1 MIADL
6 NANHPQ
12 LGYQHSNTKGR
23 QINTMIQNRTIQHIG
38 PEFPT
43 FYTQGRGTTPDIIL
57 TNYRTHHNTHIRP
70 GPITTSDHIPII
82 FKISSSPMLIPV
94 SPRPNF
100 NKADWAKFQTYVR
113 NNLQRNNLNN
123 EIIETIDAAVE
134 NWHQTIQDAIKQS
147 IPLTHYKPLPTPKHS
162 DTTKILITLFTEL
175 QTYTK
180 QHGWDIEH
188 YRYYKNLQSVLQ
200 ESLINENNENW
211 LKLIQDLSNSYYNPT
226 IFWDKIKRITGNT
239 VEDPHYFK
247 DVNNTKIYANEGK
260 EELHREHWEE
270 VFNAEFEEDNTTEHV
285 FEHLRN
291 NIHRTIPYN
300 SSDLSRLD
308 SNVID
313 STITEEEVKKT

>member
-1 MIADL
+1 M
-6 NANHPQ
+6 
-12 LGYQHSNTKGR
+12 
-23 QINTMIQNRTIQHIG
+23 
-38 PEFPT
+38 
-43 FYTQGRGTTPDIIL
+43 
-57 TNYRTHHNTHIRP
+57 
-70 GPITTSDHIPII
+70 
-82 FKISSSPMLIPV
+82 IPV

-113 NNLQRNNLNN
+113 NNLHGNNLNN
-123 EIIETIDAAVE
+123 EIIETIDAEVE

-188 YRYYKNLQSVLQ
+188 YKYYKNLQSVLQ
-200 ESLINENNENW
+200 ESLINENNENS
-211 LKLIQDLSNSYYNPT
+211 LKLIQDLSNSCNNPT

-239 VEDPHYFK
+239 IEDPHYLK
-247 DVNNTKIYANEGK
+247 DVNNTKIYTNEGK